1 MRQKKAA
8 AASSPPRKVAFV
20 LRADLRRRLKLYMA
34 DKDVRQQE
42 VLNEAVDEHLKKRGA

>member
-8 AASSPPRKVAFV
+8 ATSPPRKVAFV

-42 VLNEAVDEHLKKRGA
+42 VLNESVDEYLRKRGA